1 MKHLVYLIVFL
12 LGIIPSSDLFSQP
25 QKTITLRE
33 AISLA
38 LEKNYMVTRSQVR
51 VESERANVT
60 SSYGNFLPNLN
71 VSAGYRHSDSR
82 GIRYIQGEPVGVADA
97 FSTYSSGISSSI
109 ILFDGFANVGN
120 LNQSQYSRASAEY
133 SLVNTQRAVITQV
146 YSRYFEVFR
155 RQELLRVSNENL
167 LRSKAQ
173 LERIV
178 QSNRVGAVPIV
189 DVYRQ
194 QVVVGNDE
202 LGLIQAEQNLANA
215 KADLTFFL
223 GLNPIEEYFF
233 DAAGVPSTIDETEMR
248 NMLQQYRDIE
258 MLQDQ
263 SLRTRRDIQASQQR
277 VYAAESGITR
287 ARGSFWPSVVLNAN
301 YGFTGTEI
309 STMNDSRSLN
319 YNLSFS
325 IPIFQRFQR
334 NNQVQQARVQLRQI
348 EIDHDELRNQAL
360 LDIRKAHLDLEASVK
375 IVEVSKQNIVAAREE
390 QRLAEERYNLGAG
403 TLLDLIIAN
412 ANLAQAE
419 STNVDAIFGFH
430 LSVRQLDFL
439 IGEELY

>member
-1 MKHLVYLIVFL
+1 MKHLVYLIVFV
-12 LGIIPSSDLFSQP
+12 LGIIPSADLFSQS
-25 QKTITLRE
+25 QKAITLSE

-38 LEKNYMVTRSQVR
+38 LEKNYMVTRSQAR

-146 YSRYFEVFR
+146 YYRYFEVFR

-178 QSNRVGAVPIV
+178 ESNRVGAVPIV

-194 QVVVGNDE
+194 RVVVGNDE
-202 LGLIQAEQNLANA
+202 LALIQAEQNLANA

-223 GLNPIEEYFF
+223 GLNPIEEYTF
-233 DAAGVPSTIDETEMR
+233 DAAGVPSSIDETEMR
-248 NMLQQYRDIE
+248 NMRQRYHDIE

-263 SLRTRRDIQASQQR
+263 TLRTRRDIQASQQR
-277 VYAAESGITR
+277 VYAAESGVTR
-287 ARGSFWPSVVLNAN
+287 ARGSYWPTVVLGAN
-301 YGFTGTEI
+301 YGLTGTEL
-309 STMNDSRSLN
+309 SNMNDSRSFN

-334 NNQVQQARVQLRQI
+334 NNQVQQARVQLKQLEI
-348 EIDHDELRNQAL
+348 EHDELRNQAL
-360 LDIRKAHLDLEASVK
+360 LDIRKAYLDLEASAKRVD
-375 IVEVSKQNIVAAREE
+375 VSKQNIVAAREE

-419 STNVDAIFGFH
+419 SNNVDAIFGFH